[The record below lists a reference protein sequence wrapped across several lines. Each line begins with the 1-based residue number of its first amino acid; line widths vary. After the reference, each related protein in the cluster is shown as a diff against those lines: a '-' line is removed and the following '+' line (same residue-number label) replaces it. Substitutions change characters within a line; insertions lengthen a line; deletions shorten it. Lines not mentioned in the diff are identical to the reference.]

1 MIKFEIGKGYEQ
13 EKIIIDRHEDIL
25 VIGKNGGSLDLEI
38 ILEKEGASAN
48 IYGIIIGK
56 DAHSY
61 NIKTTSSHMVPNTK
75 SRVHI
80 KGVFMDSSNMNFF
93 GMINIGKIAQLSD
106 AYLKNDNLMIGDN
119 CKVNSSPQLEIKADD
134 VKASHGVTISTI
146 DNEHMYYLMS
156 RGISDK
162 KSRDLLVTG
171 FINDIFQKFPD
182 IKL

>member
-48 IYGIIIGK
+48 FYGI
-56 DAHSY
+56 
-61 NIKTTSSHMVPNTK
+61 
-75 SRVHI
+75 
-80 KGVFMDSSNMNFF
+80 
-93 GMINIGKIAQLSD
+93 INIGKIAQLSD

-182 IKL
+182 

>member
-61 NIKTTSSHMVPNTK
+61 DIKT
-75 SRVHI
+75 
-80 KGVFMDSSNMNFF
+80 
-93 GMINIGKIAQLSD
+93 
-106 AYLKNDNLMIGDN
+106 
-119 CKVNSSPQLEIKADD
+119 
-134 VKASHGVTISTI
+134 SHGVTISTI

-182 IKL
+182 